1 MTAIDNA
8 VSLMNSPVMLDKI
21 RAVSVY
27 VAKQVVVESGTV
39 PNHSKR
45 LQLATAVVWNPLQHN
60 VLLQNIVSCDPD
72 ICTTTGD
79 ASTIPDNLLIQK
91 VTELWTPVATMLF
104 PA

>member
-39 PNHSKR
+39 PNHS
-45 LQLATAVVWNPLQHN
+45 
-60 VLLQNIVSCDPD
+60 
-72 ICTTTGD
+72 
-79 ASTIPDNLLIQK
+79 
-91 VTELWTPVATMLF
+91 
-104 PA
+104 